1 LTAGIL
7 SVAIRIAADS
17 AFDGIAHALPRV
29 AAGVLGF
36 LPSQVG
42 IAPDPLP
49 IALQFRFGIV
59 E

>member
-1 LTAGIL
+1 LL
-7 SVAIRIAADS
+7 SVAIRIAGDS
-17 AFDGIAHALPRV
+17 AFGGIAHALPRV

-36 LPSQVG
+36 LPSQIG